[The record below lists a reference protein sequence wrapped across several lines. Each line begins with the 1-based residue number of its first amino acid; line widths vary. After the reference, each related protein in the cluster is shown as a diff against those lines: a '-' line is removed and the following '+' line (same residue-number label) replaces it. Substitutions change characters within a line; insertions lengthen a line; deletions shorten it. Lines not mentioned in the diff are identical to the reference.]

1 MSKTYEARKTTLE
14 NIIEHINF
22 NLLLAEDISSL
33 YSQKSLVCNAVQ
45 SICWAQVLWFVK
57 KMTHSW
63 DILL

>member
-1 MSKTYEARKTTLE
+1 MSETYEARKTTLE

-33 YSQKSLVCNAVQ
+33 YSQWSSVYYTMQ

-63 DILL
+63 YILF